1 MKILLTFFLCLSL
14 YVAQAQEQLNLH
26 FAPMFFEEKITLDE
40 DYVLDGQ
47 QVKITNLKFFI
58 SDLSFYKD
66 EILVHT
72 ASKTVHLIDLQD
84 VNTLLLTENKRVD
97 FDEIKFNIGID
108 SLTNVSGA
116 FEGDLDPT
124 NGMYWTWQSGYI
136 NLKIE
141 GISPICPTR
150 HNKFQWHIG
159 GYEPPLNTLRAVV
172 LKIAPTNN
180 NDIYIQFH
188 LEKLFRLFDI
198 AQVNQVMMPNLQ
210 ATQIADAIPQV
221 FTISK

>member
-1 MKILLTFFLCLSL
+1 MIKLWCTILLSMCFFT
-14 YVAQAQEQLNLH
+14 ARAQEKSNVYFNPL
-26 FAPMFFEEKITLDE
+26 FLDE
-40 DYVLDGQ
+40 KLALDKDYLLDGQ

-58 SDLSFYKD
+58 SDLAFYQN
-66 EILVHT
+66 EILVY
-72 ASKTVHLIDLQD
+72 ACAKKVHLLDLQD
-84 VNTLLLTENKRVD
+84 VNTLVIAQNISSD
-97 FDEIKFNIGID
+97 FDEIRFNIGID

-141 GISPICPTR
+141 GVSPICPTR

-159 GYEPPLNTLRAVV
+159 GYEPPYNMQRTIV
-172 LKIAPTNN
+172 LKT
-180 NDIYIQFH
+180 DSSKEIYVQFH
-188 LEKLFRLFDI
+188 LEKLLRLFDI
-198 AQVNQVMMPNLQ
+198 SKVNQVMMPNLQ
-210 ATQIADAIPQV
+210 ATQIADAMPQV